1 MDSKNV
7 SYAKPKIGG
16 AIHRAPLGTKLPVS
30 ASEALDAAFLSLGYV
45 SDEGLS
51 NNNSPESESVKAW
64 GGAVVLV
71 TQAGKEDTFKFKLVE
86 SMNVN
91 VLKTIYGDKNVT
103 GDITSGIEVK
113 ASSQEAEA
121 ATYVV
126 DMVLKGKVAKRIVI
140 PEGKITEM
148 EEIVYKDNEP
158 IGYGVTMKAIED
170 SEGNSH
176 YEYILKSGE

>member
-16 AIHRAPLGTKLPVS
+16 AIYRAPLGTKLPAS
-30 ASEALDAAFLSLGYV
+30 ASEALDAAFLSLGYA
-45 SDEGLS
+45 SDDGVS
-51 NNNSPESESVKAW
+51 NNNSPESETVKAW

-71 TQAGKEDTFKFKLVE
+71 TQTGKVDTFKFKLIE

-91 VLKTIYGDKNVT
+91 VLKTVYGDKNVT
-103 GDITSGIEVK
+103 GDITTGITVK
-113 ASSQEAEA
+113 ANSKEAEA
-121 ATYVV
+121 AAYVV
-126 DMVLKGKVAKRIVI
+126 DMILKGKVAKRIVI

-148 EEIVYKDNEP
+148 EEINYKDNEA
-158 IGYGVTMKAIED
+158 IGYGVTMNAVED

-176 YEYILKSGE
+176 YEYILKAGE